1 MNKTVIELL
10 VKNVKSWKKA
20 LASDT
25 PKKRAKYKEH
35 QKRINILYKLL
46 NKHGRNYIVKG
57 EL

>member
-1 MNKTVIELL
+1 MNKTVIELF
-10 VKNVKSWKKA
+10 VKNVKSWKKVFA
-20 LASDT
+20 RDT
-25 PKKRAKYKEH
+25 PKKRAKYKEY

>member
-1 MNKTVIELL
+1 MNKTVIELF
-10 VKNVKSWKKA
+10 VKNVKAWKNA
-20 LASDT
+20 LTKDT

-46 NKHGRNYIVKG
+46 NEHSRNYIVQG